1 VVPEGSVLS
10 NRISSAGQMKIWTDF
25 AVKPAL
31 GEAPMTVNT
40 NSYTFLSY
48 VGTNG
53 FLNVWNSGAWS
64 VCSNYLDGSGPVT
77 PMTTNTYAHVSVFLN
92 FESHLASVFME
103 GKLVLQKVP
112 FPAGQAIPSYSS
124 FRAQSRTRSAYID
137 NVRITTGIPAGL
149 SRAGE
154 IQLNDALMPLGCSFK
169 FR

>member
-1 VVPEGSVLS
+1 
-10 NRISSAGQMKIWTDF
+10 
-25 AVKPAL
+25 
-31 GEAPMTVNT
+31 
-40 NSYTFLSY
+40 
-48 VGTNG
+48 
-53 FLNVWNSGAWS
+53 
-64 VCSNYLDGSGPVT
+64 
-77 PMTTNTYAHVSVFLN
+77 MTTNTYAHVSVFLN